1 MTLAQALVRHALY
14 ISLTRWH
21 SYATLAAPAAVPPT
35 LDRAA
40 CLAAAAALLR
50 QIDAD
55 GDGGADV
62 REIEARALP
71 PLSLPLISA

>member
-1 MTLAQALVRHALY
+1 
-14 ISLTRWH
+14 
-21 SYATLAAPAAVPPT
+21 VPPT

-71 PLSLPLISA
+71 PFSLPLISA